1 MNVKWNDSTIIDLQN
16 IINISR
22 GNPDH
27 ILKYLKQFVELIPE
41 RLKDLKISLENGD
54 RMMIRQILHKM
65 SPQLQFFG
73 IKNVTTPI
81 QRMEYEYQSMP
92 INELEQ
98 LVNDIIAKLEE
109 AVAEVSKIIDSNFEY

>member
-16 IINISR
+16 IITISR

-27 ILKYLKQFVELIPE
+27 ILKYLKQFIELIPE
-41 RLKDLKISLENGD
+41 RLKDLKFSLDKGD

-73 IKNVTTPI
+73 IKNVTTPV
-81 QRMEYEYQSMP
+81 QRMEFEYQSMP

-109 AVAEVSKIIDSNFEY
+109 AVTEVSKIINSNFE

>member
-16 IINISR
+16 IISISR
-22 GNPDH
+22 GNPEH
-27 ILKYLKQFVELIPE
+27 ILKYLKQFMELIPE

-65 SPQLQFFG
+65 SPQLKFFG

-81 QRMEYEYQSMP
+81 QRMEFEYQSMP

-109 AVAEVSKIIDSNFEY
+109 AVSEVSNIIDSNFE

>member
-27 ILKYLKQFVELIPE
+27 ILKYLKQFMELIPE

>member
-16 IINISR
+16 IITISR

-27 ILKYLKQFVELIPE
+27 ILKYLKQFVELIPK

-81 QRMEYEYQSMP
+81 QRMEFEYQSMP

-98 LVNDIIAKLEE
+98 LVNDIITKLEE

>member
-27 ILKYLKQFVELIPE
+27 ILKYLKQFMELIPE

-73 IKNVTTPI
+73 VKNVTTPI

-109 AVAEVSKIIDSNFEY
+109 AVAEVSKIIESNFEY

>member
-16 IINISR
+16 IISISR

-27 ILKYLKQFVELIPE
+27 ILKYLKQFMELIPE

-81 QRMEYEYQSMP
+81 QRMEFEYQSMP

-109 AVAEVSKIIDSNFEY
+109 AVSEVSNIIDSNFE

>member
-27 ILKYLKQFVELIPE
+27 ILKYLKQFLELIPE
-41 RLKDLKISLENGD
+41 RLKDLKINLENGD

-109 AVAEVSKIIDSNFEY
+109 AVTEVSKIIDSNFEY

>member
-27 ILKYLKQFVELIPE
+27 ILKYLKQFMELIPE

-73 IKNVTTPI
+73 VKNVTTPI
-81 QRMEYEYQSMP
+81 QRMEFEYQSMP
-92 INELEQ
+92 IKELEH

-109 AVAEVSKIIDSNFEY
+109 AVAEVSKIIESNFEY

>member
-27 ILKYLKQFVELIPE
+27 ILKYLKQFMELIPE
-41 RLKDLKISLENGD
+41 RMKDLKFRLENGD

-109 AVAEVSKIIDSNFEY
+109 AVAEVSKIIDSNFE

>member
-16 IINISR
+16 IISISR

-27 ILKYLKQFVELIPE
+27 ILKYLKQFMELIPE
-41 RLKDLKISLENGD
+41 RLKDLKISLEKGD

-109 AVAEVSKIIDSNFEY
+109 AVSEVSNIIDSNFE

>member
-16 IINISR
+16 IISISR

-27 ILKYLKQFVELIPE
+27 ILKYLKQFMELIPE

-109 AVAEVSKIIDSNFEY
+109 AVSEVSNIIDSNFE

>member
-27 ILKYLKQFVELIPE
+27 ILKYLKQFMELIPE
-41 RLKDLKISLENGD
+41 RMKDLKSRLENGD

-109 AVAEVSKIIDSNFEY
+109 AVAEVSKIIDSNFE

>member
-22 GNPDH
+22 GKPDH
-27 ILKYLKQFVELIPE
+27 ILKYLNQFMELIPE
-41 RLKDLKISLENGD
+41 RMVELKSKLEIGD

-81 QRMEYEYQSMP
+81 QRMEFEYQSMP

-109 AVAEVSKIIDSNFEY
+109 AVAEVSKIIDTY

>member
-109 AVAEVSKIIDSNFEY
+109 AVTEVSKIIDSNFEY